1 MGGAGSWGFY
11 ALLVGV
17 GLLGA
22 ISDAILNQWAK
33 AGGAGWLVG
42 SYVAWC
48 AVATVLGVMF
58 RAKHFAFGTAMV
70 VFLLSNVV
78 FALVI
83 DRVAFEGRIT
93 KMQWAGIGMA
103 VASLVVLELGKAPE

>member
-1 MGGAGSWGFY
+1 
-11 ALLVGV
+11 
-17 GLLGA
+17 
-22 ISDAILNQWAK
+22 
-33 AGGAGWLVG
+33 
-42 SYVAWC
+42 
-48 AVATVLGVMF
+48 
-58 RAKHFAFGTAMV
+58 MV